1 MSVQDRVI
9 IKKLPTGVPGLDEIL
24 GGGIPEFSFN
34 IIAGAP
40 GSGKTTLAHQIIF
53 ANATPERPALYFT
66 ILGEPAIKML
76 RYQQQYTFFDQ
87 AKLNTAVRFINLSQ
101 VVLEKDLDAV
111 LEEITKEVE
120 KASPGVVVVDSFR
133 TVVRKALGGTT
144 EVELQAFIQRLALLL
159 TSWQAT
165 TFLVGEYVEGE
176 IRDNPVFTV
185 SDGLF
190 WLYQAAE
197 RSSIVRKLQIVKLRG
212 QASVPGLHTFRITHA
227 GLQAFSR
234 TLGLAGQARKIP
246 STRRLS
252 VGIPELDKMLGGGI
266 PEGDSVLVAGASGT
280 GKSVL
285 ATQFIAEGIRQ
296 GDPGIVVVFE
306 ERPQEYAER
315 ASSFG
320 LDLKTPRKEKKLEIL
335 YLRPLDLSVDE
346 TMHEILDAVQKIGA
360 KRLVIDSLAGFEMAL
375 APGFRAD
382 FRESLYRMITA
393 LTGVGVT
400 ILSTVEVNESFIEFP
415 FSTYS
420 ISFLTDDII
429 RLRYVCIDGQL
440 RKIMVVI
447 KMRGGNHSKDI
458 REYEITSKGV
468 VIMGDRLTDYQGLIT
483 GIPEHLHRAGNDQE
497 RSHKAESQ
505 KQKLKCRS
513 PLKTKSGVQKC
524 TPLSIKQW
532 IELACHGTNLL
543 PDYFLVSFCGEIF
556 RHCFLQLLSVHSV
569 ALGGVHKSVV
579 AADRGSPIGRIQ
591 QADLQ
596 QQSAEVRL
604 VVADDLLRQTLLR
617 ARRTFL
623 FLYLVP
629 LRQRR
634 DLAVGEMTDQVV
646 GDRQQVSLF

>member
-1 MSVQDRVI
+1 LSAQDRVI
-9 IKKLPTGVPGLDEIL
+9 INKLPTGVPGLDEIL
-24 GGGIPEFSFN
+24 GGGLPEFSFN

-40 GSGKTTLAHQIIF
+40 GSGKTTLAHQIVF

-87 AKLNTAVRFINLSQ
+87 AKLNAAVRFINLSQ

-111 LEEITKEVE
+111 LEEITKGVE

-133 TVVRKALGGTT
+133 TVVRKAQGGTT
-144 EVELQAFIQRLALLL
+144 EVELQSFIQRLALLL

-197 RSSIVRKLQIVKLRG
+197 LQIVKQRG

-234 TLGLAGQARKIP
+234 TLGLTGLARKIP
-246 STRRLS
+246 SPRRLS
-252 VGIPELDKMLGGGI
+252 IGIPELDKMLGGGI

-346 TMHEILDAVQKIGA
+346 TMQEILEAVQKIGA

-400 ILSTVEVNESFIEFP
+400 ILSTVEMNESFTEFP

-468 VIMGDRLTDYQGLIT
+468 VIIGDRLTDYQGLIT
-483 GIPEHLHRAGNDQE
+483 GIPEHLNRWGNNE
-497 RSHKAESQ
+497 EHSHKPKA
-505 KQKLKCRS
+505 KGK
-513 PLKTKSGVQKC
+513 
-524 TPLSIKQW
+524 
-532 IELACHGTNLL
+532 A
-543 PDYFLVSFCGEIF
+543 
-556 RHCFLQLLSVHSV
+556 
-569 ALGGVHKSVV
+569 
-579 AADRGSPIGRIQ
+579 
-591 QADLQ
+591 
-596 QQSAEVRL
+596 
-604 VVADDLLRQTLLR
+604 
-617 ARRTFL
+617 
-623 FLYLVP
+623 
-629 LRQRR
+629 
-634 DLAVGEMTDQVV
+634 
-646 GDRQQVSLF
+646 